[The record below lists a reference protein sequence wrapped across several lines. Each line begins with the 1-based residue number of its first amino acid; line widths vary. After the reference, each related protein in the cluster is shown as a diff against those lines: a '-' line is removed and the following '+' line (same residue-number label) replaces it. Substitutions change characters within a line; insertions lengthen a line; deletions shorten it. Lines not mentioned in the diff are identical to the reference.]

1 MGHPA
6 LGSFAKIW
14 LEVASLSLSRFLCSL
29 DGHIGSPLIML
40 TIVSKMVI
48 ILWAH
53 YPNSLFKDMSFLYA
67 FLKSHPNTY
76 NSNIG
81 VQSRQII
88 AVDTSTVEDKEKR
101 KYRLSNITLSHW
113 VWRVDGVGCKSYYLE
128 IISWLFS
135 YQYYYLRFNMINL
148 GHNIDL
154 HTISHFISIIISD
167 NVSPKLTRLNM
178 LRQTSKRYNS
188 STLHDLFP
196 LPPSKHSH
204 SAE

>member
-113 VWRVDGVGCKSYYLE
+113 VWRVDGTTNFLDSIQV
-128 IISWLFS
+128 
-135 YQYYYLRFNMINL
+135 RFHGYPLTSRCNMIQ
-148 GHNIDL
+148 HRWNIVTEHDQNGSVDSNWIL
-154 HTISHFISIIISD
+154 LCRD
-167 NVSPKLTRLNM
+167 CM
-178 LRQTSKRYNS
+178 L
-188 STLHDLFP
+188 
-196 LPPSKHSH
+196 
-204 SAE
+204 